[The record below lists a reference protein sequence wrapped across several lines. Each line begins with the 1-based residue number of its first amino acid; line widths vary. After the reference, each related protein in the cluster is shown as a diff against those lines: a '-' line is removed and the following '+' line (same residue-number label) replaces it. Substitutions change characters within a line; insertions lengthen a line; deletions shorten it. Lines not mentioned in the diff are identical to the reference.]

1 MSPKAAASPR
11 KPVNLAL
18 QGGGAHGAFT
28 WGVLDAFLEDG
39 RLDVKAIT
47 GTSAGAMNAVVC
59 AEGYLEGG
67 PEGARAQLT
76 QFWREV
82 SREGAFSPLQRTPQQ
97 RLMGDWSLDHSW
109 IAQWWETGLRLFSP
123 YQLNPMNLNP
133 LRDFLAKII
142 DFERVRRDGGI
153 KLFISA
159 TNVRTGRIRVFENQ
173 ELTADMVMA
182 SACLP
187 ETFQAVMID
196 GEPYWDG
203 GYMGNPA
210 LFPLFY
216 TEAPDDIVLV
226 QINPIH
232 RDEVPRTAVDISN
245 RLNEITFNASLLSE
259 FRAIKLVKELIA
271 QGRLSQTE
279 YRDVRMHRIAV
290 DDTIKNLDAS
300 SKLNA
305 EWGFLTMLRDKGRE
319 AAQHFLARHFDAIGH
334 VATLDL
340 DDPSLP

>member
-1 MSPKAAASPR
+1 MKTNGQK

-28 WGVLDAFLEDG
+28 WGVLDALLEDG
-39 RLDVKAIT
+39 RLDIKAIT

-67 PEGARAQLT
+67 CEGARRQLE

-82 SREGAFSPLQRTPQQ
+82 SREGAFSPMQRTLFQ

-109 IAQWWETGLRLFSP
+109 IAQWWEASLRMFSP
-123 YQLNPMNLNP
+123 YELNPLNLNP
-133 LRDFLAKII
+133 LRDFLVKII
-142 DFERVRRDGGI
+142 DFDRVRREADI

-159 TNVRTGRIRVFENQ
+159 TNVRTGRIRVFENH

-187 ETFQAVMID
+187 QTFQAVVID

-210 LFPLFY
+210 IFPLFY
-216 TEAPDDIVLV
+216 AQTPDDTILI

-232 RDEVPRTAVDISN
+232 RDEVPRTAVAITN

-259 FRAIKLVKELIA
+259 FRAIKVVKELIA
-271 QGRLSQTE
+271 KGRVSEDE
-279 YRDVRMHRIAV
+279 YRDIRMHRIAV
-290 DDTIKNLDAS
+290 DGAVKDLDAS

-305 EWGFLTMLRDKGRE
+305 EWNFLVMLRDKGRE
-319 AAQHFLARHFDAIGH
+319 AGKRFLAEHFDAIGKE
-334 VATLDL
+334 ATLDL
-340 DDPSLP
+340 AAPSM